1 MPCQILREVQRR
13 LICFDE
19 ALADTLLI
27 GKRLLQSIDT
37 GSRSELDPRRT
48 AMSRFAQDL
57 LELQRLCL
65 GGSGALTQH
74 LLREIACSL
83 IAAGVADE
91 RGGC

>member
-1 MPCQILREVQRR
+1 
-13 LICFDE
+13 
-19 ALADTLLI
+19 
-27 GKRLLQSIDT
+27 
-37 GSRSELDPRRT
+37 
-48 AMSRFAQDL
+48 MSRFAQDL

>member
-1 MPCQILREVQRR
+1 MRCQILRKVQRR
-13 LICFDE
+13 LICFGE
-19 ALADTLLI
+19 ALADTFI
-27 GKRLLQSIDT
+27 TGKRFVSRNT
-37 GSRSELDPRRT
+37 GRT
-48 AMSRFAQDL
+48 FRTSSHGEIAMSRFAQDL
-57 LELQRLCL
+57 IELQRLCL

>member
-1 MPCQILREVQRR
+1 VRCQILRKVQQR
-13 LICFDE
+13 LICFRE
-19 ALADTLLI
+19 ALADTFI
-27 GKRLLQSIDT
+27 TGKRFVSRNT
-37 GSRSELDPRRT
+37 GRT
-48 AMSRFAQDL
+48 FRTSSHGEIVMSSFAKDL
-57 LELQRLCL
+57 IELQRLCL